1 MPLQEHSITAG
12 DLMDLQ
18 AYGEA
23 RKELRKENVLLKKQ
37 RRLFVGPYAT
47 VFFESFETMV
57 SQIQEMLFIEKGG
70 DDQLVD
76 ELSAY
81 NPMVPNGREL
91 TATLMFEIPEENRR
105 RKFLAQL
112 GGVEDKIIIV
122 VGDEQIAAVP
132 EGDVER
138 STEEGKA
145 SAVHFLH
152 FPFTEAQ
159 VTAFRDPATRVLLEI
174 THEHYGHL
182 SVIPP
187 EARAILAV
195 DFD

>member
-70 DDQLVD
+70 DEQLAD

-122 VGDEQIAAVP
+122 VGDERIAAVP

-138 STEEGKA
+138 STSEGKA

-152 FPFTEAQ
+152 FPFTGAQ
-159 VTAFRDPATRVLLEI
+159 VAAFSDPATRVLLEI

-187 EARAILAV
+187 ETRAILAE